1 MTPDASSHTDEA
13 TDELPGGEL
22 PKAVYRTVAAAFAW
36 MLLAALIAFSRDGET
51 DFNIAVGI
59 FLFAV
64 FAALPWLIYMT
75 ASHHKHARS
84 ENVSH
89 FLSNDVDTWTG
100 PLSGA
105 AAWIQIAIVPAALA
119 LAATLFGAIFVLSH

>member
-1 MTPDASSHTDEA
+1 MTPDTDKV

-22 PKAVYRTVAAAFAW
+22 PKAVYRSVAVGFAW
-36 MLLAALIAFSRDGET
+36 MLLAAWFAFSRDGET

-75 ASHHKHARS
+75 ASHHKHAKS

-89 FLSNDVDTWTG
+89 FLSTEIDTWTG

-105 AAWIQIAIVPAALA
+105 AAWVQIAIIPAALA
-119 LAATLFGAIFVLSH
+119 LAATLIGAVFILSH